1 MNNRVKAI
9 FRNIPFMAILA
20 AILLTACGAEQ
31 GIEAHKIWMRPAAQ
45 GENEAV
51 YFVIHNHASQTDELI
66 AVSSDAA
73 QAVEL
78 DESTIIGGVAEMK
91 KLDAVPVE
99 AFAEIKFAP
108 GSYHVML
115 IGLKQDLN
123 VGDGIEIT
131 LHFKNHA
138 DIPIE
143 VPVQNI
149 LLPEHEGH

>member
-1 MNNRVKAI
+1 MTNRVKEI

-20 AILLTACGAEQ
+20 AIVLTACGAEK
-31 GIEAHKIWMRPAAQ
+31 GIEAHKVWMRPAAQ

-51 YFVIHNHASQTDELI
+51 YFMIHNHASETDELI
-66 AVSSDAA
+66 SVSSDAA
-73 QAVEL
+73 RAVEL
-78 DESTIIGGVAEMK
+78 DESRIVGGIAEMK
-91 KLDAVPVE
+91 KLDSVPME
-99 AFAEIKFAP
+99 AFAEIEFAP

-123 VGDGIEIT
+123 MGDRIEIT
-131 LHFKNHA
+131 LHFKNQG
-138 DIPIE
+138 DLPIK